1 MLQARHKPG
10 LRLML
15 LAMLALIVGACAP
28 ASPQVV
34 VQTVE
39 VKSTVEVQVTSQ
51 VEVTK
56 QVEVVVT
63 ATPAPKKIP
72 RVAIIFSG
80 KAQDQSF
87 NQFMY
92 DDANQMAAAGEIEV
106 SFAEDVAVA
115 DFERVAGDFANQG
128 YDLIVGHT
136 SDYADAGKKVAALY
150 PETHFA
156 ITSSI
161 SFLPNLAGVNTW
173 THQSSA
179 VAGYLAAQL
188 SKTKVVGIVGAFAFP
203 TQFVAHEGFKF
214 GVFKANQEFLQADRN
229 AQQVSCL
236 ETFTNSW
243 TDTALG
249 YEAAQAQM
257 DQGADFIYIT
267 ASGAGVGVIQAA
279 QETKKALVIG
289 AFTDLNPFAPDV
301 VITSVER
308 NAKAPLEALLADIN
322 NGTFVGKDYGFDLTN
337 GGTSLAPYHD
347 FDSKIPQDIKD
358 KVTAFQNKIINGVG
372 AFRVPFVTAKLG
384 GETGCLAPVPPAP
397 TPTP

>member
-1 MLQARHKPG
+1 MKQPHRKWWSG
-10 LRLML
+10 
-15 LAMLALIVGACAP
+15 LALFVAAALVLAACAP
-28 ASPQVV
+28 AATPTPQVIRE
-34 VQTVE
+34 TVE
-39 VKSTVEVQVTSQ
+39 VP

-56 QVEVVVT
+56 QVEVVVEV
-63 ATPAPKKIP
+63 TPTPVPEKIP

-92 DDANQMAAAGEIEV
+92 DDAQEMAAAGEIEV

-115 DFERVAGDFANQG
+115 DFERVAGDFASQG

-136 SDYADAGKKVAALY
+136 SDYADAGKKVAELY
-150 PETHFA
+150 PDTHFA
-156 ITSSI
+156 VTSSI
-161 SFLPNLAGVNTW
+161 TFAPNLAGVNTW

-179 VAGYLAAQL
+179 VAGYLAALL
-188 SKTKVVGIVGAFAFP
+188 SQTKKVGIVGAFAFP

-214 GVFKANQEFLQADRN
+214 GVFKANQEILRADRN
-229 AQQVSCL
+229 AQQVTCL

-249 YEAAQAQM
+249 YEAAKAQM
-257 DQGADFIYIT
+257 DQGADFLYLT

-279 QETKKALVIG
+279 QETHKALVIG

-301 VITSVER
+301 VVTSVER
-308 NAKAPLEALLADIN
+308 NAKAPLEAILFDIRT
-322 NGTFVGKDYGFDLTN
+322 GRFEGKDYGFDLTN
-337 GGTSLAPYHD
+337 GGTALSPYHG
-347 FDSKIPQDIKD
+347 FDSQIPQDVKD
-358 KVTAFQNKIINGVG
+358 KVAAFQAKIVAGVG

-384 GETGCLAPVPPAP
+384 GETGCEAPIPAP

>member
-1 MLQARHKPG
+1 MKQLQRKWWSG
-10 LRLML
+10 
-15 LAMLALIVGACAP
+15 LALFVAVALVLTACAP
-28 ASPQVV
+28 AATSAPPTPQVIRE
-34 VQTVE
+34 TVE
-39 VKSTVEVQVTSQ
+39 VP

-56 QVEVVVT
+56 QVEVVVEVT
-63 ATPAPKKIP
+63 PTPAPVKIP

-92 DDANQMAAAGEIEV
+92 DDAQEMAAAGEIEV

-115 DFERVAGDFANQG
+115 DFERVAGDFASQG
-128 YDLIVGHT
+128 YDLIIGHT
-136 SDYADAGKKVAALY
+136 SDYADAGKKVAELY
-150 PETHFA
+150 PDTHFA
-156 ITSSI
+156 VTSSI
-161 SFLPNLAGVNTW
+161 TFAPNLAGVNTW

-188 SKTKVVGIVGAFAFP
+188 SKTKQVGIVGAFAFP

-214 GVFKANQEFLQADRN
+214 GVFKANQEFLAADRT

-249 YEAAQAQM
+249 YEAAKAQM
-257 DQGADFIYIT
+257 DQGADFLYLT

-289 AFTDLNPFAPDV
+289 AFTDLNPFAPEV
-301 VITSVER
+301 VVTSVER
-308 NAKAPLEALLADIN
+308 NAKAPLEALLTDIK
-322 NGTFVGKDYGFDLTN
+322 NGNFQGKDYGFDLTN
-337 GGTSLAPYHD
+337 GGTVLSPYHN
-347 FDSKIPQDIKD
+347 FDSLIPQEVKD
-358 KVTAFQNKIINGVG
+358 KVAAFQQKIVNGVG

-384 GETGCLAPVPPAP
+384 GETGCEAPIPPAP
-397 TPTP
+397 TATP